1 MKLLSNTKCVHPVLG
16 EIRDAEGKWHTGVL
30 TYTAMARLVGTTTQ
44 DLIRRCLKL
53 GIVEY
58 KGERHRLTRMA
69 RQKCYG
75 RTYKQP
81 QHDRTG
87 AMLCIDVI
95 LPEGMVKI
103 VTNLEATNPD
113 ETDVCRL
120 LKKGYSQSR
129 IASLLGCSQQAVS
142 KKIKS
147 RHPHL
152 TNWPILGS
160 WE

>member
-16 EIRDAEGKWHTGVL
+16 EIRDAEGRWHTGAL
-30 TYTAMARLVGTTTQ
+30 TFTAMAQLLGTTTQ
-44 DLIRRCLKL
+44 DLIRRCFKL

-58 KGERHRLTRMA
+58 KGERHRLTKMA
-69 RQKCYG
+69 KRKYYG
-75 RTYKQP
+75 ETYRRRKY
-81 QHDRTG
+81 DGTG
-87 AMLCIDVI
+87 KLLCMDVL
-95 LPEGMVKI
+95 LPDGMVKI

-113 ETDVCRL
+113 ETELCQL

-129 IASLLGCSQQAVS
+129 IALLLGCSQQAVS

-147 RHPHL
+147 RPPHL

-160 WE
+160 WK